1 MIVRLLS
8 FKCVCV
14 YASFFSVCSI
24 NLCISSNCR
33 NTWKKLGHSFAQ
45 HYLQKKRESQ
55 ISSRVM
61 LEWIRSDR
69 IFQCIIEHRSMY
81 QPFPPPMDVI
91 SDPDCVPPDNKTKGR
106 VTVCATE
113 SEHFPR
119 FPRGSRVHGNNYSQ
133 RPVAHIGTDGA
144 GWNLRSSRQ
153 AHILMG
159 LKCFSPRPEGA
170 FRGDKMLS

>member
-1 MIVRLLS
+1 MEKARAFIRTALS
-8 FKCVCV
+8 AKEARVPNFQP
-14 YASFFSVCSI
+14 A
-24 NLCISSNCR
+24 
-33 NTWKKLGHSFAQ
+33 AQ
-45 HYLQKKRESQ
+45 H
-55 ISSRVM
+55 SRVM
-61 LEWIRSDR
+61 LEWIRSDFSLDNR
-69 IFQCIIEHRSMY
+69 TPLNAPTI
-81 QPFPPPMDVI
+81 PPISDVI

-119 FPRGSRVHGNNYSQ
+119 FPRGSRVHGNNYNQ
-133 RPVAHIGTDGA
+133 RPVAHIGTDGT
-144 GWNLRSSRQ
+144 GRNLRSSRQ